1 MKRANDLKS
10 SVILAV
16 IGIVPVIWLALLIAP
31 YADGGLVAMLSEF
44 PKLMERPLHIQW
56 CSDSPRVIGA
66 CLLAYGMAIGIYF
79 SSRRNYRRGEEH
91 DSAKWGSASALNKKY
106 RDKREFQNKIL
117 TQNVRIGLDGKKHR
131 RNLNVLVCGGKY
143 VAGSAHLLSEIRST
157 AKRAEFPNGHET
169 AASRRRKRGRREILS
184 FRGFCLK
191 IIIFF
196 RCGAIGIEV
205 SLVISV

>member
-44 PKLMERPLHIQW
+44 PKLMEHPLHIQW
-56 CSDSPRVIGA
+56 CGDSPRVIGA

-91 DSAKWGSASALNKKY
+91 GSAKWGSASALNKKY
-106 RDKREFQNKIL
+106 RDKRKFQNKIL
-117 TQNVRIGLDGKKHR
+117 TQNERSHR
-131 RNLNVLVCGGKY
+131 ARF
-143 VAGSAHLLSEIRST
+143 ST
-157 AKRAEFPNGHET
+157 TKLT
-169 AASRRRKRGRREILS
+169 KSTVILM
-184 FRGFCLK
+184 
-191 IIIFF
+191 I
-196 RCGAIGIEV
+196 
-205 SLVISV
+205 